1 MAQEGSMHVGAT
13 CMPARAGGTAWTC
26 PELEVVDVE
35 ALDVE
40 ASIKNSYGH
49 KQLWP

>member
-1 MAQEGSMHVGAT
+1 MHVGAT
-13 CMPARAGGTAWTC
+13 CMPARAGGSAWTC

-40 ASIKNSYGH
+40 ASIKIVMAISNYGH
-49 KQLWP
+49 N